1 MYYLLVLTI
10 PDETLLLGSSDM
22 CLIYHMCECDIF
34 YSQKMSESC
43 FRTNTGSLYHH
54 PLEKL
59 RIGNAE

>member
-1 MYYLLVLTI
+1 MYVWFWLTI
-10 PDETLLLGSSDM
+10 D
-22 CLIYHMCECDIF
+22 IYQVMSDIF